1 MSYFPKSSE
10 IQFTY
15 IRAPGPGGQ
24 NVNKVATAVLLRFNL
39 FHTSSLPESIRH
51 RLLTL
56 IGKKLTHEGDLLI
69 KASRFRTQARNKQD
83 ALARL
88 QTLLKRAAEPVKKRK
103 KTMPTRASKQRRL
116 DTKKIRAKSKSLR
129 GSKIENDD

>member
-56 IGKKLTHEGDLLI
+56 IGKKLNHEGDLLI